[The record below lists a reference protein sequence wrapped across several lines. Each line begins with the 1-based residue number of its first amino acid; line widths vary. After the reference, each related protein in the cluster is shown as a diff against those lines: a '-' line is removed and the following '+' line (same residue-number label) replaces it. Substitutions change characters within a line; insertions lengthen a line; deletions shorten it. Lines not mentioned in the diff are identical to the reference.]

1 MAVLRSL
8 VTTLGLNAAQ
18 FRSELA
24 RSKSEF
30 SGFGDTLVKSSK
42 VVAGGVKTV
51 IDQVFS
57 LRSALIALGS
67 GAALAGIKAAYNSLD
82 QTAQLGRNIGIAAQ
96 QWHAYAQAAE
106 WAGTSSERLADVVKD
121 LNVKI
126 ADAAKTG
133 GGPLADFFKQIGQSA
148 QSWASLSPD
157 EQLRRFTAEL
167 QKMSASDARFWL
179 DELNDAA
186 AELFDT
192 LYTRNGELLTFAD
205 SIESMGMALTGGQFA
220 AVRDARL
227 ELDRLVSVMG
237 SLWQQV
243 KASMAPAVAE
253 GSRLIRTWIT
263 DSAEAKG
270 GFAELGKDI
279 ALHIMNGAKM
289 ATIVLEQLAQAID
302 ETLAK
307 GSMITGLGA
316 DSELRS
322 KYLQA
327 SIVYSNAKME
337 YDASVREYETM
348 GEPDAMLP
356 TLDKLGTAMQLAKS
370 DMDALLG
377 VVPSERFKAIT
388 ASLDQLI
395 QKTQGLTFKGGGEA
409 PLPAP
414 GASRPVGVVAIPDA
428 PKAPKVNSTAISAFK
443 AESADIERELQHRQE
458 LLQNAQRAMEDVNN
472 DGFDRRAAE
481 IERRHGVDMIE
492 EGRRYAESQ
501 RRLTDKFNAAQVAAA
516 GDHDLTMSLQA
527 ERNKALE
534 QLAQEHSLRIQTID
548 ATTAAAKAE
557 QARQAADIQMRL
569 DRQVLDQKLNFA
581 TQALSIVEQSAEEGS
596 ALQRLAFLAGKGV
609 AMAQTF
615 VNTEAAAV
623 AAMAPP
629 PIGLGPIAGLGHAQ
643 TIRAIGYASM
653 GLIAGQ
659 SIAGM
664 FDKGGYIPANQ
675 FGIVSELGDEF
686 VNGTL
691 VRGPANVT
699 SRRESA
705 AILDRAAGRGQSGEG
720 VTIIQ
725 HISVTGSGD
734 EALANAMR
742 SAAEQGAEAGAKRA
756 YQMVVEDVSNYGQI
770 RRVLG

>member
-18 FRSELA
+18 FRSELK
-24 RSKSEF
+24 RSRDDFTS
-30 SGFGDTLVKSSK
+30 FGGSIVTGAKA
-42 VVAGGVKTV
+42 VAGGVQAT
-51 IDQVFS
+51 IAQIFS

-67 GAALAGIKAAYNSLD
+67 GAALAGIKAAYSSLD
-82 QTAQLGRNIGIAAQ
+82 QTAQLGRNVGIAAQ

-106 WAGTSSERLADVVKD
+106 WAGSSSERLADVIKD

-133 GGPLADFFKQIGQSA
+133 GGPMADFFKQIGQSA
-148 QSWASLSPD
+148 QSWAALSPD

-205 SIESMGMALTGGQFA
+205 SIEAMGMALTGGQTA

-227 ELDRLVSVMG
+227 ELDRLVSVIG
-237 SLWQQV
+237 ALWQQV

-270 GFAELGKDI
+270 GFAELGKGI
-279 ALHIMNGAKM
+279 ALYVIDGVEQASRALQALMQWVDQTINKVEPLMNESMRAPYLKARADLFAARVDYNEAEKAFIAASSDEGA
-289 ATIVLEQLAQAID
+289 AAPAFGHLAQ
-302 ETLAK
+302 
-307 GSMITGLGA
+307 
-316 DSELRS
+316 
-322 KYLQA
+322 
-327 SIVYSNAKME
+327 
-337 YDASVREYETM
+337 M
-348 GEPDAMLP
+348 GEALSQAEERVKSFLNVGESNGWDGYF
-356 TLDKLGTAMQLAKS
+356 KNLGLLRQKIATAT
-370 DMDALLG
+370 
-377 VVPSERFKAIT
+377 T
-388 ASLDQLI
+388 AGD
-395 QKTQGLTFKGGGEA
+395 GEA

-414 GASRPVGVVAIPDA
+414 GAGRPVGVVAIPDA
-428 PKAPKVNSTAISAFK
+428 PKASKKAKAANYAAVDSFREETAQIA
-443 AESADIERELQHRQE
+443 RELSKRQE
-458 LLQNAQRAMEDVNN
+458 LLENSNADLA
-472 DGFDRRAAE
+472 
-481 IERRHGVDMIE
+481 GVDQRWYDARAVQAQEAYGASIIE
-492 EGRRYAESQ
+492 EASRWQDAQARLQQQYASAY
-501 RRLTDKFNAAQVAAA
+501 DAAA
-516 GDHDLTMSLQA
+516 GNHELQMQLQM
-527 ERNKALE
+527 ERYGARELLE
-534 QLAQEHSLRIQTID
+534 QDHQSRLLQIENDRVNKQREYQ
-548 ATTAAAKAE
+548 ATVAAELLTFTQQQMSITTSAMQ
-557 QARQAADIQMRL
+557 QAGM
-569 DRQVLDQKLNFA
+569 
-581 TQALSIVEQSAEEGS
+581 EQSALYKVLF
-596 ALQRLAFLAGKGV
+596 A
-609 AMAQTF
+609 AQK
-615 VNTEAAAV
+615 AAAIPSMIV
-623 AAMAPP
+623 ATEDAATKALGAVPAPYSIP
-629 PIGLGPIAGLGHAQ
+629 LAASVKAL
-643 TIRAIGYASM
+643 GYASI
-653 GLIAGQ
+653 GVVAGQ
-659 SIAGM
+659 TLAGM

>member
-18 FRSELA
+18 FRSELK
-24 RSKSEF
+24 RSRDDFTS
-30 SGFGDTLVKSSK
+30 FGGSIVTGAKA
-42 VVAGGVKTV
+42 VAGGVQAT
-51 IDQVFS
+51 IAQIFS

-67 GAALAGIKAAYNSLD
+67 GAALAGIKAAYSSLD
-82 QTAQLGRNIGIAAQ
+82 QTAQLGRNVGIAAQ

-106 WAGTSSERLADVVKD
+106 WAGSSSERLADVIKD

-133 GGPLADFFKQIGQSA
+133 GGPMADFFKQIGQSA
-148 QSWASLSPD
+148 QSWAALSPD

-205 SIESMGMALTGGQFA
+205 SIEAMGMALTGGQFA

-237 SLWQQV
+237 ALWQQV

-270 GFAELGKDI
+270 GFAELGKGI
-279 ALHIMNGAKM
+279 ALYVIDGVEQASRALQALMQWVDQTINKIEPLMNESMRAPYLKARADLFAARVDYNEAEKAFIAASSDEGA
-289 ATIVLEQLAQAID
+289 AAPAFGHLAQ
-302 ETLAK
+302 
-307 GSMITGLGA
+307 
-316 DSELRS
+316 
-322 KYLQA
+322 
-327 SIVYSNAKME
+327 
-337 YDASVREYETM
+337 M
-348 GEPDAMLP
+348 GEALSQAEERVKSFLNVGESNGWDGYFKNLELLRQKIA
-356 TLDKLGTAMQLAKS
+356 TAT
-370 DMDALLG
+370 
-377 VVPSERFKAIT
+377 T
-388 ASLDQLI
+388 AGD
-395 QKTQGLTFKGGGEA
+395 GEA

-414 GASRPVGVVAIPDA
+414 GAARPVGVVAIPDA
-428 PKAPKVNSTAISAFK
+428 PKAPKKAKAANYAAVDSFREETAQIA
-443 AESADIERELQHRQE
+443 RELSKRQE
-458 LLQNAQRAMEDVNN
+458 LLENSNAAL
-472 DGFDRRAAE
+472 A
-481 IERRHGVDMIE
+481 GVDQRWYDARAVQAQEAYGASIIE
-492 EGRRYAESQ
+492 EASRWQDAQARLQQQYASAY
-501 RRLTDKFNAAQVAAA
+501 DAAA
-516 GDHDLTMSLQA
+516 GNHELQMQLQM
-527 ERNKALE
+527 ERYGARELLE
-534 QLAQEHSLRIQTID
+534 QDHQSRLLQIENDRVNKQREYQ
-548 ATTAAAKAE
+548 ATVAAELLTFTQQQMSITTSAMQ
-557 QARQAADIQMRL
+557 QAGM
-569 DRQVLDQKLNFA
+569 
-581 TQALSIVEQSAEEGS
+581 EQSALYKVLF
-596 ALQRLAFLAGKGV
+596 A
-609 AMAQTF
+609 AQK
-615 VNTEAAAV
+615 AAAIPSMIV
-623 AAMAPP
+623 ATEDAATKALGAVPAPYSIP
-629 PIGLGPIAGLGHAQ
+629 LAASVKAL
-643 TIRAIGYASM
+643 GYASI
-653 GLIAGQ
+653 GVVAGQ
-659 SIAGM
+659 TLAGM

>member
-18 FRSELA
+18 FRSELK
-24 RSKSEF
+24 RSQDDFTS
-30 SGFGDTLVKSSK
+30 FGDTLVKSSK

-106 WAGTSSERLADVVKD
+106 WAGSSSERLADVIKD

-133 GGPLADFFKQIGQSA
+133 GGPMADFFKQIGQSA
-148 QSWASLSPD
+148 QSWAALSPD

-205 SIESMGMALTGGQFA
+205 SIEAMGMALTGGQIA

-227 ELDRLVSVMG
+227 ELDRLVSVIG
-237 SLWQQV
+237 ALWQQV

-270 GFAELGKDI
+270 GFAELGKGI
-279 ALHIMNGAKM
+279 ALYVIDGVEQASRALQALMQWVDQTINKVEPLMNESMRAPYLKARADLFAARVDYNEAEKAFIAASSDEGA
-289 ATIVLEQLAQAID
+289 AAPAFGHLAQ
-302 ETLAK
+302 
-307 GSMITGLGA
+307 
-316 DSELRS
+316 
-322 KYLQA
+322 
-327 SIVYSNAKME
+327 
-337 YDASVREYETM
+337 M
-348 GEPDAMLP
+348 GEALSQAEERVKSFLNIGESNGWDGYF
-356 TLDKLGTAMQLAKS
+356 KNLGLLRQKIAEATTAG
-370 DMDALLG
+370 D
-377 VVPSERFKAIT
+377 
-388 ASLDQLI
+388 
-395 QKTQGLTFKGGGEA
+395 GEA

-414 GASRPVGVVAIPDA
+414 GAGRPVGVVAIPDA
-428 PKAPKVNSTAISAFK
+428 PKASKKAKAANYAAVDSFREETAQIA
-443 AESADIERELQHRQE
+443 RELSKRQE
-458 LLQNAQRAMEDVNN
+458 LLENSNADLA
-472 DGFDRRAAE
+472 
-481 IERRHGVDMIE
+481 GVDQRWYDARAVQAQEAYGASIIE
-492 EGRRYAESQ
+492 EASRWQDAQARLQQQYASAY
-501 RRLTDKFNAAQVAAA
+501 DAAA
-516 GDHDLTMSLQA
+516 GNHELQMQLQM
-527 ERNKALE
+527 ERYGARELLE
-534 QLAQEHSLRIQTID
+534 QDHQSRLLQIENDRVNKQREHQ
-548 ATTAAAKAE
+548 ATVAAELLTFTQQQMSITTSAMQ
-557 QARQAADIQMRL
+557 QAGM
-569 DRQVLDQKLNFA
+569 
-581 TQALSIVEQSAEEGS
+581 EQSALYKVLF
-596 ALQRLAFLAGKGV
+596 A
-609 AMAQTF
+609 AQK
-615 VNTEAAAV
+615 AAAIPSMIV
-623 AAMAPP
+623 ATEDAATKALGAVPAPYSIP
-629 PIGLGPIAGLGHAQ
+629 LAASVKAL
-643 TIRAIGYASM
+643 GYASI
-653 GLIAGQ
+653 GVVAGQ
-659 SIAGM
+659 TLAGM

>member
-18 FRSELA
+18 FRSELK
-24 RSKSEF
+24 RSRDDFTS
-30 SGFGDTLVKSSK
+30 FGGSIVTGAKA
-42 VVAGGVKTV
+42 VAGGVQAT
-51 IDQVFS
+51 IAQIFS

-67 GAALAGIKAAYNSLD
+67 GAALAGIKAAYSSLD
-82 QTAQLGRNIGIAAQ
+82 QTAQLGRNVGIAAQ

-106 WAGTSSERLADVVKD
+106 WAGSSSERLADVIKD

-133 GGPLADFFKQIGQSA
+133 GGPMADFFKQIGQSA
-148 QSWASLSPD
+148 QSWAALSPD

-192 LYTRNGELLTFAD
+192 PSPRNGELLTFPD
-205 SIESMGMALTGGQFA
+205 SIEAMGMALTGGQFA

-227 ELDRLVSVMG
+227 ELDRLVSVIG
-237 SLWQQV
+237 ALWQQV

-270 GFAELGKDI
+270 GFAELGKGI
-279 ALHIMNGAKM
+279 ALYVIDGVEQASRALQALMQWVDQTINKIEPLMNESMRAPYLKARADLFAARVDYNEAEKAFIAASSDEGA
-289 ATIVLEQLAQAID
+289 AAPAFGHLAQ
-302 ETLAK
+302 
-307 GSMITGLGA
+307 
-316 DSELRS
+316 
-322 KYLQA
+322 
-327 SIVYSNAKME
+327 
-337 YDASVREYETM
+337 M
-348 GEPDAMLP
+348 GEALSQAEERVKSFLNIGESNGWDGYF
-356 TLDKLGTAMQLAKS
+356 KNLGLLRQKIAEATTAG
-370 DMDALLG
+370 D
-377 VVPSERFKAIT
+377 
-388 ASLDQLI
+388 
-395 QKTQGLTFKGGGEA
+395 GEA

-414 GASRPVGVVAIPDA
+414 GAGRPVGVVAIPDA
-428 PKAPKVNSTAISAFK
+428 PKASKKAKAANYAAVDSFREETAQIA
-443 AESADIERELQHRQE
+443 RELSKRQE
-458 LLQNAQRAMEDVNN
+458 LLENSNAAL
-472 DGFDRRAAE
+472 A
-481 IERRHGVDMIE
+481 GVDQRWYDARAVQAQEAYGASIIE
-492 EGRRYAESQ
+492 EASRWQDAQARLQQQYASAY
-501 RRLTDKFNAAQVAAA
+501 DAAA
-516 GDHDLTMSLQA
+516 GNHELQMQLQM
-527 ERNKALE
+527 ERYGARELLE
-534 QLAQEHSLRIQTID
+534 QDHQSRLLQIENDRVNKQREYQ
-548 ATTAAAKAE
+548 ATVAAELLTFTQQQMSITTSAMQ
-557 QARQAADIQMRL
+557 QAGM
-569 DRQVLDQKLNFA
+569 
-581 TQALSIVEQSAEEGS
+581 EQSALYKVLF
-596 ALQRLAFLAGKGV
+596 A
-609 AMAQTF
+609 AQK
-615 VNTEAAAV
+615 AAAIPSMIV
-623 AAMAPP
+623 ATEDAATKALGAVPAPYSIP
-629 PIGLGPIAGLGHAQ
+629 LAASVKAL
-643 TIRAIGYASM
+643 GYASI
-653 GLIAGQ
+653 GVVAGQ
-659 SIAGM
+659 TLAGM

>member
-57 LRSALIALGS
+57 LRGALIALGS
-67 GAALAGIKAAYNSLD
+67 GAALAGIKAAYSSLD

-133 GGPLADFFKQIGQSA
+133 GGPMADFFKQIGQSA
-148 QSWASLSPD
+148 QSWAALSPD

-205 SIESMGMALTGGQFA
+205 SIEAMGMALTGGQFA

-237 SLWQQV
+237 ALWQQV

-270 GFAELGKDI
+270 GFAELGKGI
-279 ALHIMNGAKM
+279 ALYVIDGVEQASRALQSLMQWVDQAVGKVEPLLTESTRAPYLKARADLFAARVDYNEAEKAFIAASSDEGA
-289 ATIVLEQLAQAID
+289 AAPAFGHLAQ
-302 ETLAK
+302 
-307 GSMITGLGA
+307 
-316 DSELRS
+316 
-322 KYLQA
+322 
-327 SIVYSNAKME
+327 
-337 YDASVREYETM
+337 M
-348 GEPDAMLP
+348 GEALSQAEERVKSFLNIGESNGWDGYF
-356 TLDKLGTAMQLAKS
+356 KNLGLLRQKIAEATTAG
-370 DMDALLG
+370 D
-377 VVPSERFKAIT
+377 
-388 ASLDQLI
+388 
-395 QKTQGLTFKGGGEA
+395 GEA

-414 GASRPVGVVAIPDA
+414 GAGRPVGVVAIPDA
-428 PKAPKVNSTAISAFK
+428 PKASKKAKAPNYAAVDSFREETAQIS
-443 AESADIERELQHRQE
+443 RELAKRQA
-458 LLQNAQRAMEDVNN
+458 LLENSNADLA
-472 DGFDRRAAE
+472 
-481 IERRHGVDMIE
+481 GVDQQWYDARAVQAQEAYGASIIE
-492 EGRRYAESQ
+492 EASRWQDAQARLQQQYASAY
-501 RRLTDKFNAAQVAAA
+501 DAAA
-516 GDHDLTMSLQA
+516 GNHDLQMQLQM
-527 ERNKALE
+527 ERYGARELLE
-534 QLAQEHSLRIQTID
+534 QDHQSRLLQIENDRVNKQREYQSAVAAELLTFTQQQMSI
-548 ATTAAAKAE
+548 TTSAMQ
-557 QARQAADIQMRL
+557 QAGM
-569 DRQVLDQKLNFA
+569 
-581 TQALSIVEQSAEEGS
+581 EQSALYKVLF
-596 ALQRLAFLAGKGV
+596 A
-609 AMAQTF
+609 AQK
-615 VNTEAAAV
+615 AAAIPSMIV
-623 AAMAPP
+623 ATEDAATKALGAVPAPYSIP
-629 PIGLGPIAGLGHAQ
+629 LAASVKAL
-643 TIRAIGYASM
+643 GYASI
-653 GLIAGQ
+653 GVVAGQ
-659 SIAGM
+659 TLAGM

-699 SRRESA
+699 SRRDSA
-705 AILDRAAGRGQSGEG
+705 AILERAAGQGGSGGG
-720 VTIIQ
+720 VTVIQ
-725 HISVTGSGD
+725 HLAVSGAGD
-734 EALANAMR
+734 AALALACQQ
-742 SAAEQGAEAGAKRA
+742 AARQGAEAGARQG
-756 YQMVVEDVSNYGQI
+756 YQMVVEDVSSYGQI
-770 RRVLG
+770 RKLIG

>member
-18 FRSELA
+18 FRSELK
-24 RSKSEF
+24 RSRDDFTS
-30 SGFGDTLVKSSK
+30 FGGSIVTGAKA
-42 VVAGGVKTV
+42 VAGGVQAT
-51 IDQVFS
+51 IAQIFS

-67 GAALAGIKAAYNSLD
+67 GAALAGIKAAYSSLD
-82 QTAQLGRNIGIAAQ
+82 QTAQLGRNVGIAAQ

-106 WAGTSSERLADVVKD
+106 WAGSSSERLADVIKD

-133 GGPLADFFKQIGQSA
+133 GGPMADFFKQIGQSA
-148 QSWASLSPD
+148 QSWAALSPD

-237 SLWQQV
+237 ALWQQV

-263 DSAEAKG
+263 DIAEAKG

-289 ATIVLEQLAQAID
+289 ATIVLEQLAQAIN

-356 TLDKLGTAMQLAKS
+356 TLEKLGTAMQLAKS

-414 GASRPVGVVAIPDA
+414 GAARPVGVVAIPDA
-428 PKAPKVNSTAISAFK
+428 PKAPKKAKAANYAAVDSFREETAQIA
-443 AESADIERELQHRQE
+443 RELSKRQE
-458 LLQNAQRAMEDVNN
+458 LLENSNAALAGVDQRWYDA
-472 DGFDRRAAE
+472 RAAQAQE
-481 IERRHGVDMIE
+481 AYGASIIE
-492 EGRRYAESQ
+492 EASRWQDAQARLQQQYASAY
-501 RRLTDKFNAAQVAAA
+501 DAAA
-516 GDHDLTMSLQA
+516 GNHELQMQLQM
-527 ERNKALE
+527 ERYGARELLE
-534 QLAQEHSLRIQTID
+534 QDHQSRLLQIENDRVNKQREYQ
-548 ATTAAAKAE
+548 ATVAAELLTFTQQQMSITTSAMQ
-557 QARQAADIQMRL
+557 QAGM
-569 DRQVLDQKLNFA
+569 
-581 TQALSIVEQSAEEGS
+581 EQSALYKVLF
-596 ALQRLAFLAGKGV
+596 A
-609 AMAQTF
+609 AQK
-615 VNTEAAAV
+615 AAAIPSMIV
-623 AAMAPP
+623 ATEDAATKALGAVPAPYSIP
-629 PIGLGPIAGLGHAQ
+629 LAASVKAL
-643 TIRAIGYASM
+643 GYASI
-653 GLIAGQ
+653 GVVAGQ
-659 SIAGM
+659 TLAGM

>member
-18 FRSELA
+18 FRSELK
-24 RSKSEF
+24 RSRDDFTS
-30 SGFGDTLVKSSK
+30 FGGSIVTGAKA
-42 VVAGGVKTV
+42 VAGGVQAT
-51 IDQVFS
+51 IAQIFS

-67 GAALAGIKAAYNSLD
+67 GAALAGIKAAYSSLD
-82 QTAQLGRNIGIAAQ
+82 QTAQLGRNVGIAAQ

-106 WAGTSSERLADVVKD
+106 WAGSSSERLADVIKD

-133 GGPLADFFKQIGQSA
+133 GGPMADFFKQIGQSA
-148 QSWASLSPD
+148 QSWAALSPD

-205 SIESMGMALTGGQFA
+205 SIEAMGMALTGGQFA

-237 SLWQQV
+237 ALWQQV

-270 GFAELGKDI
+270 GFAELGKGI
-279 ALHIMNGAKM
+279 ALYVIDGVEQASRALQALMQWVDQTINKVEPLMNESMRAPYLKARADLFAARVDYNEAEKAFIAASSDEGA
-289 ATIVLEQLAQAID
+289 AAPAFGHLAQ
-302 ETLAK
+302 
-307 GSMITGLGA
+307 
-316 DSELRS
+316 
-322 KYLQA
+322 
-327 SIVYSNAKME
+327 
-337 YDASVREYETM
+337 M
-348 GEPDAMLP
+348 GEALSQAEERVKSFLNIGESNGWDGYF
-356 TLDKLGTAMQLAKS
+356 KNLGLLRQKIAEATTAG
-370 DMDALLG
+370 D
-377 VVPSERFKAIT
+377 
-388 ASLDQLI
+388 
-395 QKTQGLTFKGGGEA
+395 GEA

-414 GASRPVGVVAIPDA
+414 GAGRPVGVVAIPDA
-428 PKAPKVNSTAISAFK
+428 PKASKKAKAANYAAVDSFREETAQIA
-443 AESADIERELQHRQE
+443 RELSKRQE
-458 LLQNAQRAMEDVNN
+458 LLENSNAAL
-472 DGFDRRAAE
+472 A
-481 IERRHGVDMIE
+481 GVDQRWYDARAVQAQEAYGASIIE
-492 EGRRYAESQ
+492 EASRWQDAQARLQQQYASAY
-501 RRLTDKFNAAQVAAA
+501 DAAA
-516 GDHDLTMSLQA
+516 GNHELQMQLQM
-527 ERNKALE
+527 ERYGARELLE
-534 QLAQEHSLRIQTID
+534 QDHQSRLLQIENDRVNKQREYQ
-548 ATTAAAKAE
+548 ATVAAELLTFTQQQMSITTSAMQ
-557 QARQAADIQMRL
+557 QAGM
-569 DRQVLDQKLNFA
+569 
-581 TQALSIVEQSAEEGS
+581 EQSALYKVLF
-596 ALQRLAFLAGKGV
+596 A
-609 AMAQTF
+609 AQK
-615 VNTEAAAV
+615 AAAIPSMIV
-623 AAMAPP
+623 ATEDAATKALGAVPAPYSIP
-629 PIGLGPIAGLGHAQ
+629 LAASVKAL
-643 TIRAIGYASM
+643 GYASI
-653 GLIAGQ
+653 GVVAGQ
-659 SIAGM
+659 TLAGM

>member
-67 GAALAGIKAAYNSLD
+67 GAALAGIKAAYSSLD
-82 QTAQLGRNIGIAAQ
+82 QTAQLGRNVGIAAQ

-205 SIESMGMALTGGQFA
+205 SIEAMGMALTGGQFA

-237 SLWQQV
+237 ALWQQV

-253 GSRLIRTWIT
+253 GSRLIRQWIT

-270 GFAELGKDI
+270 GFAELGKGI
-279 ALHIMNGAKM
+279 ALYVIDGVDQASLALQELMEWIDEAVNKATPLMSESVRAPYLKARADLFAARVDYNEAKKAFSEVANAEGSVGEHAFNYLTQM
-289 ATIVLEQLAQAID
+289 SEALAQAEERVKSFLVVSAGDGLKIFRKNLG
-302 ETLAK
+302 LARQK
-307 GSMITGLGA
+307 VLDWPTTG
-316 DSELRS
+316 D
-322 KYLQA
+322 
-327 SIVYSNAKME
+327 
-337 YDASVREYETM
+337 
-348 GEPDAMLP
+348 
-356 TLDKLGTAMQLAKS
+356 
-370 DMDALLG
+370 
-377 VVPSERFKAIT
+377 
-388 ASLDQLI
+388 
-395 QKTQGLTFKGGGEA
+395 GGA
-409 PLPAP
+409 PLPPP
-414 GASRPVGVVAIPDA
+414 GAPRTTGVVEIPAAIKAPKPTKATHYAAVDSFRAETAQIAGEMAKRQALLENSNAALTGVDKGWYDARAVQAQEAYGASIIEEQSRWQDAQARLQQQYASAYDAAAGNHELQMQLQMERYGARELLEQDHQSRLLQIENDRVNKQREYQATVAAELLTFTQQQMSITTSAMQQAGMEQSALYKVLFAAQKAAAIPSMIVATEDAATKALGAVPAPYSIPLADSVRALGYASIGVVA
-428 PKAPKVNSTAISAFK
+428 
-443 AESADIERELQHRQE
+443 
-458 LLQNAQRAMEDVNN
+458 
-472 DGFDRRAAE
+472 G
-481 IERRHGVDMIE
+481 
-492 EGRRYAESQ
+492 
-501 RRLTDKFNAAQVAAA
+501 
-516 GDHDLTMSLQA
+516 
-527 ERNKALE
+527 
-534 QLAQEHSLRIQTID
+534 QT
-548 ATTAAAKAE
+548 
-557 QARQAADIQMRL
+557 L
-569 DRQVLDQKLNFA
+569 
-581 TQALSIVEQSAEEGS
+581 
-596 ALQRLAFLAGKGV
+596 
-609 AMAQTF
+609 
-615 VNTEAAAV
+615 
-623 AAMAPP
+623 
-629 PIGLGPIAGLGHAQ
+629 
-643 TIRAIGYASM
+643 
-653 GLIAGQ
+653 
-659 SIAGM
+659 AGM

>member
-18 FRSELA
+18 FRSELK
-24 RSKSEF
+24 RSQDDFTS
-30 SGFGDTLVKSSK
+30 FGGSIVTGAKA
-42 VVAGGVKTV
+42 VAGGVQAT
-51 IDQVFS
+51 IAQIFS

-67 GAALAGIKAAYNSLD
+67 GAALAGIKAAYSSLD
-82 QTAQLGRNIGIAAQ
+82 QTAQLGRNVGIAAQ

-106 WAGTSSERLADVVKD
+106 WAGSSSERLADVIKD

-133 GGPLADFFKQIGQSA
+133 GGPMADFFKQIGQSA
-148 QSWASLSPD
+148 QSWAALSPD

-192 LYTRNGELLTFAD
+192 LYTSNGELLTFAD
-205 SIESMGMALTGGQFA
+205 SIEAMGMALTGGQFA

-227 ELDRLVSVMG
+227 ELDRLVSVIG
-237 SLWQQV
+237 ALWQQV

-263 DSAEAKG
+263 DIAEAKG
-270 GFAELGKDI
+270 GFAELGKGI
-279 ALHIMNGAKM
+279 ALYVIDGVEQASRALQALMQWVDQTINKVEPLMNESMRAPYLKARADLFAARVDYNEAEKAFIAASSDEGA
-289 ATIVLEQLAQAID
+289 AAPAFGHLAQ
-302 ETLAK
+302 
-307 GSMITGLGA
+307 
-316 DSELRS
+316 
-322 KYLQA
+322 
-327 SIVYSNAKME
+327 
-337 YDASVREYETM
+337 M
-348 GEPDAMLP
+348 GEALSQAEERVKSFLNIGESNGWDGYF
-356 TLDKLGTAMQLAKS
+356 KNLGLLRQKIAEATTAG
-370 DMDALLG
+370 D
-377 VVPSERFKAIT
+377 
-388 ASLDQLI
+388 
-395 QKTQGLTFKGGGEA
+395 GEA

-414 GASRPVGVVAIPDA
+414 GAGRPVGVVAIPDA
-428 PKAPKVNSTAISAFK
+428 PKASKKAKAANYAAVDSFREETAQIA
-443 AESADIERELQHRQE
+443 RELSKRQE
-458 LLQNAQRAMEDVNN
+458 LLENSNADLA
-472 DGFDRRAAE
+472 
-481 IERRHGVDMIE
+481 GVDQRWYDARAVQAQEAYGASIIE
-492 EGRRYAESQ
+492 EASRWQDAQARLQQQYASAY
-501 RRLTDKFNAAQVAAA
+501 DAAA
-516 GDHDLTMSLQA
+516 GNHELQMQLQM
-527 ERNKALE
+527 ERYGALE
-534 QLAQEHSLRIQTID
+534 LLEQDHQSRLLQIENDRVNKQREYQ
-548 ATTAAAKAE
+548 ATVAAELLTFTQQQMSITTSAMQ
-557 QARQAADIQMRL
+557 QAGM
-569 DRQVLDQKLNFA
+569 
-581 TQALSIVEQSAEEGS
+581 EQSALYKVLF
-596 ALQRLAFLAGKGV
+596 A
-609 AMAQTF
+609 AQK
-615 VNTEAAAV
+615 AAAIPSMIV
-623 AAMAPP
+623 ATEDAATKALGAVPAPYSIP
-629 PIGLGPIAGLGHAQ
+629 LAASVKAL
-643 TIRAIGYASM
+643 GYASI
-653 GLIAGQ
+653 GVVAGQ
-659 SIAGM
+659 TLAGM

>member
-18 FRSELA
+18 FRSELK
-24 RSKSEF
+24 RSRDDFTS
-30 SGFGDTLVKSSK
+30 FGGSIVTGAKA
-42 VVAGGVKTV
+42 VAGGVQAT
-51 IDQVFS
+51 IAQIFS

-67 GAALAGIKAAYNSLD
+67 GAALAGIKAAYSSLD
-82 QTAQLGRNIGIAAQ
+82 QTAQLGRNVGIAAQ

-106 WAGTSSERLADVVKD
+106 WAGSSSERLADVIKD

-133 GGPLADFFKQIGQSA
+133 GGPMADFFKQIGQSA
-148 QSWASLSPD
+148 QSWAALSPD

-205 SIESMGMALTGGQFA
+205 SIEAMGMALTGGQFA

-227 ELDRLVSVMG
+227 ELDRLVSVIG
-237 SLWQQV
+237 ALWQQV

-270 GFAELGKDI
+270 GFAELGKGI
-279 ALHIMNGAKM
+279 ALYVIDGVEQASRALQALMQWVDQTINKIEPLMNESMRAPYLKARADLFAARVDYNEAEKAFIAASSDEGA
-289 ATIVLEQLAQAID
+289 AAPAFGHLAQ
-302 ETLAK
+302 
-307 GSMITGLGA
+307 
-316 DSELRS
+316 
-322 KYLQA
+322 
-327 SIVYSNAKME
+327 
-337 YDASVREYETM
+337 M
-348 GEPDAMLP
+348 GEALSQAEERVKSFLNVGESNGWDGYFKNLELLRQKIA
-356 TLDKLGTAMQLAKS
+356 TAT
-370 DMDALLG
+370 
-377 VVPSERFKAIT
+377 T
-388 ASLDQLI
+388 AGD
-395 QKTQGLTFKGGGEA
+395 GEA

-414 GASRPVGVVAIPDA
+414 GAARPVGVVAIPDA
-428 PKAPKVNSTAISAFK
+428 PKAPKKAKAANYAAVDSFREETAQIA
-443 AESADIERELQHRQE
+443 RELSKRQE
-458 LLQNAQRAMEDVNN
+458 LLENSNAAL
-472 DGFDRRAAE
+472 A
-481 IERRHGVDMIE
+481 GVDKGWYDARAVQAQEAYGASIIE
-492 EGRRYAESQ
+492 ESSRWQDAQARLQQQYASAY
-501 RRLTDKFNAAQVAAA
+501 DAAA
-516 GDHDLTMSLQA
+516 GNHDLQMQLQM
-527 ERNKALE
+527 ERYGARELLE
-534 QLAQEHSLRIQTID
+534 QDHQSRLLQIENDRVNKQREYQ
-548 ATTAAAKAE
+548 ATVAAELLTFTQQQMSITTSAMQ
-557 QARQAADIQMRL
+557 QAGM
-569 DRQVLDQKLNFA
+569 
-581 TQALSIVEQSAEEGS
+581 EQSALYKVLF
-596 ALQRLAFLAGKGV
+596 A
-609 AMAQTF
+609 AQK
-615 VNTEAAAV
+615 AAAIPSMIV
-623 AAMAPP
+623 ATEDAATKALGAVPAPYSIP
-629 PIGLGPIAGLGHAQ
+629 LAASVKAL
-643 TIRAIGYASM
+643 GYASI
-653 GLIAGQ
+653 GVVAGQ
-659 SIAGM
+659 TLAGM

>member
-18 FRSELA
+18 FRSELK
-24 RSKSEF
+24 RSRDDFTS
-30 SGFGDTLVKSSK
+30 FGGSIVTGAKA
-42 VVAGGVKTV
+42 VAGGVQAT
-51 IDQVFS
+51 IAQIFS

-67 GAALAGIKAAYNSLD
+67 GAALAGIKAAYSSLD
-82 QTAQLGRNIGIAAQ
+82 QTAQLGRNVGIAAQ

-106 WAGTSSERLADVVKD
+106 WAGSSSERLADVIKD

-133 GGPLADFFKQIGQSA
+133 GGPMADFFKQIGQSA
-148 QSWASLSPD
+148 QSWAALSPD

-205 SIESMGMALTGGQFA
+205 SIEAMGMALTGGQFA
-220 AVRDARL
+220 AVRDAPL
-227 ELDRLVSVMG
+227 ELDRLVSVIG
-237 SLWQQV
+237 ALWQQA

-270 GFAELGKDI
+270 GFAELGKGI
-279 ALHIMNGAKM
+279 ALYVIDGVEQASRALQALMQWVDQTINKVEPLMNESMRAPYLKARADLFAARVDYNEAEKAFIAASSDEGA
-289 ATIVLEQLAQAID
+289 AAPAFGHLAQ
-302 ETLAK
+302 
-307 GSMITGLGA
+307 
-316 DSELRS
+316 
-322 KYLQA
+322 
-327 SIVYSNAKME
+327 
-337 YDASVREYETM
+337 M
-348 GEPDAMLP
+348 GEALSQAEERVKSFLNIGESNGWDGYF
-356 TLDKLGTAMQLAKS
+356 KNLGLLRQKIAEATTAG
-370 DMDALLG
+370 D
-377 VVPSERFKAIT
+377 
-388 ASLDQLI
+388 
-395 QKTQGLTFKGGGEA
+395 GEA

-414 GASRPVGVVAIPDA
+414 GAGRPVGVVAIPDA
-428 PKAPKVNSTAISAFK
+428 PKASKKAKAANYAAVDSFREETAQIA
-443 AESADIERELQHRQE
+443 RELSKRQE
-458 LLQNAQRAMEDVNN
+458 LLENSNAAL
-472 DGFDRRAAE
+472 A
-481 IERRHGVDMIE
+481 GVDQRWYDARAVQAQEAYGASIIE
-492 EGRRYAESQ
+492 EASRWQDAQARLQQQYASAY
-501 RRLTDKFNAAQVAAA
+501 DAAA
-516 GDHDLTMSLQA
+516 GNHELQMQLQM
-527 ERNKALE
+527 ERYGARELLE
-534 QLAQEHSLRIQTID
+534 QDHQSRLLQIENDRVNKQREYQ
-548 ATTAAAKAE
+548 ATVAAELLTFTQQQMSITTSAMQ
-557 QARQAADIQMRL
+557 QAGM
-569 DRQVLDQKLNFA
+569 
-581 TQALSIVEQSAEEGS
+581 EQSALYKVLF
-596 ALQRLAFLAGKGV
+596 A
-609 AMAQTF
+609 AQK
-615 VNTEAAAV
+615 AAAIPSMIV
-623 AAMAPP
+623 ATEDAATKALGAVPAPYSIP
-629 PIGLGPIAGLGHAQ
+629 LAASVKAL
-643 TIRAIGYASM
+643 GYASI
-653 GLIAGQ
+653 GVVAGQ
-659 SIAGM
+659 TLAGM

>member
-18 FRSELA
+18 FRSELK
-24 RSKSEF
+24 RSLDDFTS
-30 SGFGDTLVKSSK
+30 FGGSIVTGAKA
-42 VVAGGVKTV
+42 VAGGVQAT
-51 IDQVFS
+51 IAQIFS

-67 GAALAGIKAAYNSLD
+67 GAALAGIKAAYSSLD
-82 QTAQLGRNIGIAAQ
+82 QTAQLGRNVGIAAQ

-106 WAGTSSERLADVVKD
+106 WAGSSSERLADVIKD

-133 GGPLADFFKQIGQSA
+133 GGPMADFFKQIGQSA
-148 QSWASLSPD
+148 QSWAALSPD

-205 SIESMGMALTGGQFA
+205 SIEAMGMALTGGQFA

-237 SLWQQV
+237 ALWQQV

-270 GFAELGKDI
+270 GFAELGKGI
-279 ALHIMNGAKM
+279 ALYVIDGVEQASRALQALMQWVDQTINKIEPLMNESMRAPYLKARADLFAARVDYNEAEKAFIAASSDEGA
-289 ATIVLEQLAQAID
+289 AAPAFGHLAQ
-302 ETLAK
+302 
-307 GSMITGLGA
+307 
-316 DSELRS
+316 
-322 KYLQA
+322 
-327 SIVYSNAKME
+327 
-337 YDASVREYETM
+337 M
-348 GEPDAMLP
+348 GEALSQAEERVKSFLNVGESNGWDGYFKNLELLRQKIA
-356 TLDKLGTAMQLAKS
+356 TAT
-370 DMDALLG
+370 
-377 VVPSERFKAIT
+377 T
-388 ASLDQLI
+388 AGD
-395 QKTQGLTFKGGGEA
+395 GEA

-414 GASRPVGVVAIPDA
+414 GAARPVGVVAIPDA
-428 PKAPKVNSTAISAFK
+428 PKAPKKAKAANYAAVDSFREETAQIA
-443 AESADIERELQHRQE
+443 RELSKRQE
-458 LLQNAQRAMEDVNN
+458 LLENSNAAL
-472 DGFDRRAAE
+472 A
-481 IERRHGVDMIE
+481 GVDQRWYDARAVQAQEAYGASIIE
-492 EGRRYAESQ
+492 EASRWQDAQARLQQQYASAY
-501 RRLTDKFNAAQVAAA
+501 DAAA
-516 GDHDLTMSLQA
+516 GNHELQMQLQMERYGARDL
-527 ERNKALE
+527 LE
-534 QLAQEHSLRIQTID
+534 QDHQSRLLQIENDRVNKQREYQ
-548 ATTAAAKAE
+548 ATVAAELLTFTQQQMSITTSAMQ
-557 QARQAADIQMRL
+557 QAGM
-569 DRQVLDQKLNFA
+569 
-581 TQALSIVEQSAEEGS
+581 EQSALYKVLF
-596 ALQRLAFLAGKGV
+596 A
-609 AMAQTF
+609 AQK
-615 VNTEAAAV
+615 AAAIPSMIV
-623 AAMAPP
+623 ATEDAATKALGAVPAPYSIP
-629 PIGLGPIAGLGHAQ
+629 LAASVKAL
-643 TIRAIGYASM
+643 GYASI
-653 GLIAGQ
+653 GVVAGQ
-659 SIAGM
+659 TLAGM

>member
-18 FRSELA
+18 FRSELK
-24 RSKSEF
+24 RSRDDFTS
-30 SGFGDTLVKSSK
+30 FGGSIVTGAKA
-42 VVAGGVKTV
+42 VAGGVQAT
-51 IDQVFS
+51 IAQIFS

-67 GAALAGIKAAYNSLD
+67 GAALAGIKAAYSSLD
-82 QTAQLGRNIGIAAQ
+82 QTAQLGRNVGIAAQ

-106 WAGTSSERLADVVKD
+106 WAGSSSERLADVIKD

-133 GGPLADFFKQIGQSA
+133 GGPMADFFKQIGQSA
-148 QSWASLSPD
+148 QSWAALSPD

-205 SIESMGMALTGGQFA
+205 SIEAMGMALTGGQFA

-227 ELDRLVSVMG
+227 ELDRLVSVIG
-237 SLWQQV
+237 ALWQQV

-270 GFAELGKDI
+270 GFAELGKGI
-279 ALHIMNGAKM
+279 ALYVIDGVEQASRALQALMQWVDQTINKIEPLMNESMRAPYLKARADLFAARVDYNEAEKAFIAASSDEGA
-289 ATIVLEQLAQAID
+289 AAPAFGHLAQ
-302 ETLAK
+302 
-307 GSMITGLGA
+307 
-316 DSELRS
+316 
-322 KYLQA
+322 
-327 SIVYSNAKME
+327 
-337 YDASVREYETM
+337 M
-348 GEPDAMLP
+348 GEALSQAEERVKSFLNIGESNGWDGYF
-356 TLDKLGTAMQLAKS
+356 KNLGLLRQKIAEATTAG
-370 DMDALLG
+370 D
-377 VVPSERFKAIT
+377 
-388 ASLDQLI
+388 
-395 QKTQGLTFKGGGEA
+395 GEA

-414 GASRPVGVVAIPDA
+414 GAGRPVGVVAIPDA
-428 PKAPKVNSTAISAFK
+428 PKASKKAKAANYAAVDSFREETAQIA
-443 AESADIERELQHRQE
+443 RELSKRQE
-458 LLQNAQRAMEDVNN
+458 LLENSNADLA
-472 DGFDRRAAE
+472 
-481 IERRHGVDMIE
+481 GVDQRWYDARAVQAQEAYGASIIE
-492 EGRRYAESQ
+492 EASRWQDAQARLQQQYASAY
-501 RRLTDKFNAAQVAAA
+501 DAAA
-516 GDHDLTMSLQA
+516 GNHELQMQLQM
-527 ERNKALE
+527 ERYGARELLE
-534 QLAQEHSLRIQTID
+534 QDHQSRLLQIENDRVNKQREYQATVAAELQTFTQQQMSI
-548 ATTAAAKAE
+548 TTSAMQ
-557 QARQAADIQMRL
+557 QAGM
-569 DRQVLDQKLNFA
+569 
-581 TQALSIVEQSAEEGS
+581 EQSALYKVLF
-596 ALQRLAFLAGKGV
+596 A
-609 AMAQTF
+609 AQK
-615 VNTEAAAV
+615 AAAIPSMIV
-623 AAMAPP
+623 ATEDAATKALGAVPAPYSIP
-629 PIGLGPIAGLGHAQ
+629 LAASVKAL
-643 TIRAIGYASM
+643 GYASI
-653 GLIAGQ
+653 GVVAGQ
-659 SIAGM
+659 TLAGM

>member
-1 MAVLRSL
+1 
-8 VTTLGLNAAQ
+8 
-18 FRSELA
+18 
-24 RSKSEF
+24 
-30 SGFGDTLVKSSK
+30 
-42 VVAGGVKTV
+42 
-51 IDQVFS
+51 
-57 LRSALIALGS
+57 
-67 GAALAGIKAAYNSLD
+67 
-82 QTAQLGRNIGIAAQ
+82 
-96 QWHAYAQAAE
+96 
-106 WAGTSSERLADVVKD
+106 SSERLADVIKD

-133 GGPLADFFKQIGQSA
+133 GGPMADFFKQIGQSA
-148 QSWASLSPD
+148 QSWAALSPD

-205 SIESMGMALTGGQFA
+205 SIEAMGMALTGGQFA

-237 SLWQQV
+237 ALWQQV

-270 GFAELGKDI
+270 GFAELGKGI
-279 ALHIMNGAKM
+279 ALYVIDGVEQASRALQALMQWVDQTINKIEPLMNESMRAPYLKARADLFAARVDYNEAEKAFIAASSDEGA
-289 ATIVLEQLAQAID
+289 AAPAFGHLAQ
-302 ETLAK
+302 
-307 GSMITGLGA
+307 
-316 DSELRS
+316 
-322 KYLQA
+322 
-327 SIVYSNAKME
+327 
-337 YDASVREYETM
+337 M
-348 GEPDAMLP
+348 GEALSQAEERVKSFLNVGESNGWDGYFKNLELLRQKIA
-356 TLDKLGTAMQLAKS
+356 TAT
-370 DMDALLG
+370 
-377 VVPSERFKAIT
+377 T
-388 ASLDQLI
+388 AGD
-395 QKTQGLTFKGGGEA
+395 GEA

-414 GASRPVGVVAIPDA
+414 GAARPVGVVAIPDA
-428 PKAPKVNSTAISAFK
+428 PKAPKKAKAANYAAVDSFREETAQIA
-443 AESADIERELQHRQE
+443 RELSKRQE
-458 LLQNAQRAMEDVNN
+458 LLENSNAAL
-472 DGFDRRAAE
+472 A
-481 IERRHGVDMIE
+481 GVDKGWYDARAVQAQEAYGASIIE
-492 EGRRYAESQ
+492 ESSRWQDAQARLQQQYASAY
-501 RRLTDKFNAAQVAAA
+501 DAAA
-516 GDHDLTMSLQA
+516 GNHDLQMQLQM
-527 ERNKALE
+527 ERYGARELLE
-534 QLAQEHSLRIQTID
+534 QDH
-548 ATTAAAKAE
+548 
-557 QARQAADIQMRL
+557 QARLLQIENDRVNKQREYQSAVAAELLSFTQQQMSITTSAMQQAGM
-569 DRQVLDQKLNFA
+569 
-581 TQALSIVEQSAEEGS
+581 EQSALYKVLF
-596 ALQRLAFLAGKGV
+596 A
-609 AMAQTF
+609 AQK
-615 VNTEAAAV
+615 AAAIPSMIV
-623 AAMAPP
+623 ATEDAATKALGAVPAPYSIP
-629 PIGLGPIAGLGHAQ
+629 LAASVKAL
-643 TIRAIGYASM
+643 GYASI
-653 GLIAGQ
+653 GVVAGQ
-659 SIAGM
+659 TLAGM

>member
-18 FRSELA
+18 FRSELK
-24 RSKSEF
+24 RSRDDFTS
-30 SGFGDTLVKSSK
+30 FGGSIVTGAKA
-42 VVAGGVKTV
+42 VAGGVQAT
-51 IDQVFS
+51 IAQIFS

-67 GAALAGIKAAYNSLD
+67 GAALAGIKAAYSSLD
-82 QTAQLGRNIGIAAQ
+82 QTAQLGRNVGIAAQ

-106 WAGTSSERLADVVKD
+106 WAGSSSERLADVIKD

-133 GGPLADFFKQIGQSA
+133 GGPMADFFKQIGQSA
-148 QSWASLSPD
+148 QSWAALSPD

-205 SIESMGMALTGGQFA
+205 SIEAMGMALTGGQFA

-237 SLWQQV
+237 ALWQQV

-270 GFAELGKDI
+270 GFAELGKGI
-279 ALHIMNGAKM
+279 ALYVIDGVEQASRALQALMQWVDQTINKIEPLMNESMRAPYLKARADLFAARVDYNEAEKAFIAASSDEGA
-289 ATIVLEQLAQAID
+289 AAPAFGHLAQ
-302 ETLAK
+302 
-307 GSMITGLGA
+307 
-316 DSELRS
+316 
-322 KYLQA
+322 
-327 SIVYSNAKME
+327 
-337 YDASVREYETM
+337 M
-348 GEPDAMLP
+348 GEALSQAEERVKSFLNIGESNGWDGYF
-356 TLDKLGTAMQLAKS
+356 KNLGLLRQKIAEATTAG
-370 DMDALLG
+370 D
-377 VVPSERFKAIT
+377 
-388 ASLDQLI
+388 
-395 QKTQGLTFKGGGEA
+395 GEA

-414 GASRPVGVVAIPDA
+414 GAGRPVGVVAIPDA
-428 PKAPKVNSTAISAFK
+428 PKASKKAKAANYAAVDSFREETAQIA
-443 AESADIERELQHRQE
+443 RELSKRQE
-458 LLQNAQRAMEDVNN
+458 LLENSNAAL
-472 DGFDRRAAE
+472 A
-481 IERRHGVDMIE
+481 GVDQRWYDARAVQAQEAYGASIIE
-492 EGRRYAESQ
+492 EASRWQDAQARLQQQYASAY
-501 RRLTDKFNAAQVAAA
+501 DAAA
-516 GDHDLTMSLQA
+516 GNHELQMQLQM
-527 ERNKALE
+527 ERYGARELLE
-534 QLAQEHSLRIQTID
+534 QDHQSRLLQIENDRVNKQREYQ
-548 ATTAAAKAE
+548 ATVAAELLTFTQQQMSITTSAMQ
-557 QARQAADIQMRL
+557 QAGM
-569 DRQVLDQKLNFA
+569 
-581 TQALSIVEQSAEEGS
+581 EQSALYKVMF
-596 ALQRLAFLAGKGV
+596 A
-609 AMAQTF
+609 AQK
-615 VNTEAAAV
+615 AAAIPSMIV
-623 AAMAPP
+623 ATEDAATKALGAVPAPYN
-629 PIGLGPIAGLGHAQ
+629 IALA
-643 TIRAIGYASM
+643 ASVKALGYASI
-653 GLIAGQ
+653 GVVAGQ
-659 SIAGM
+659 TLAGM

>member
-18 FRSELA
+18 FRSELK
-24 RSKSEF
+24 RSQDDFTS
-30 SGFGDTLVKSSK
+30 FGGSIVTGAKA
-42 VVAGGVKTV
+42 VAGGVQAT
-51 IDQVFS
+51 IAQIFS

-67 GAALAGIKAAYNSLD
+67 GAALAGIKAAYSSLD
-82 QTAQLGRNIGIAAQ
+82 QTAQLGRNVGIAAQ

-106 WAGTSSERLADVVKD
+106 WAGSSSERLADVIKD

-133 GGPLADFFKQIGQSA
+133 GGPMADFFKQIGQSA
-148 QSWASLSPD
+148 QSWAALSPD

-205 SIESMGMALTGGQFA
+205 SIEAMGMALTGGQFA

-237 SLWQQV
+237 ALWQQV

-270 GFAELGKDI
+270 GFAELGKGI
-279 ALHIMNGAKM
+279 ALYVIDGVEQASRALQALMQWVDQTINKIEPLMNESMRAPYLKARADLFAARVDYNEAEKAFIAASSDEGA
-289 ATIVLEQLAQAID
+289 AAPAFGHLAQ
-302 ETLAK
+302 
-307 GSMITGLGA
+307 
-316 DSELRS
+316 
-322 KYLQA
+322 
-327 SIVYSNAKME
+327 
-337 YDASVREYETM
+337 M
-348 GEPDAMLP
+348 GEALSQAEERVKSFLNVGESNGWDGYFKNLELLRQKIA
-356 TLDKLGTAMQLAKS
+356 TAT
-370 DMDALLG
+370 
-377 VVPSERFKAIT
+377 T
-388 ASLDQLI
+388 AGD
-395 QKTQGLTFKGGGEA
+395 GEA

-414 GASRPVGVVAIPDA
+414 GAARPVGVVAIPDA
-428 PKAPKVNSTAISAFK
+428 PKAPKKAKAANYAAVDSFREETAQIA
-443 AESADIERELQHRQE
+443 RELSKRQE
-458 LLQNAQRAMEDVNN
+458 LLENSNAAL
-472 DGFDRRAAE
+472 A
-481 IERRHGVDMIE
+481 GVDKGWYDARAVQAQEAYGASIIE
-492 EGRRYAESQ
+492 ESSRWQDAQARLQQQYASAY
-501 RRLTDKFNAAQVAAA
+501 DAAA
-516 GDHDLTMSLQA
+516 GNHDLQMQLQM
-527 ERNKALE
+527 ERYGARELLE
-534 QLAQEHSLRIQTID
+534 QDH
-548 ATTAAAKAE
+548 
-557 QARQAADIQMRL
+557 QARLLQIENDRVNKQREYQSAVAAELLSFTQQQMSITTSAMQQAGM
-569 DRQVLDQKLNFA
+569 
-581 TQALSIVEQSAEEGS
+581 EQSALYKVLF
-596 ALQRLAFLAGKGV
+596 A
-609 AMAQTF
+609 AQK
-615 VNTEAAAV
+615 AAAIPSMIV
-623 AAMAPP
+623 ATEDAATKALGAVPAPYSIP
-629 PIGLGPIAGLGHAQ
+629 LAASVKAL
-643 TIRAIGYASM
+643 GYASI
-653 GLIAGQ
+653 GVVAGQ
-659 SIAGM
+659 TLAGM

>member
-18 FRSELA
+18 FRSELK
-24 RSKSEF
+24 RSRDDFTS
-30 SGFGDTLVKSSK
+30 FGGSIVTGAKA
-42 VVAGGVKTV
+42 VAGGVQAT
-51 IDQVFS
+51 IAQIFS

-67 GAALAGIKAAYNSLD
+67 GAALAGIKAAYSSLD
-82 QTAQLGRNIGIAAQ
+82 QTAQLGRNVGIAAQ

-106 WAGTSSERLADVVKD
+106 WAGSSSERLADVIKD

-133 GGPLADFFKQIGQSA
+133 GGPMADFFKQIGQSA
-148 QSWASLSPD
+148 QSWAALSPD

-205 SIESMGMALTGGQFA
+205 SIEAMGMALTGGQFA

-227 ELDRLVSVMG
+227 ELDRLVSVIG
-237 SLWQQV
+237 ALWQQV

-270 GFAELGKDI
+270 GFAELGKGI
-279 ALHIMNGAKM
+279 ALYVIDGVEQASRALQALMQWVDQTINKVEPLMNESMRAPYLKARADLFAARVDYNEAEKAFIAASSDEGA
-289 ATIVLEQLAQAID
+289 AAPAFGHLAQ
-302 ETLAK
+302 
-307 GSMITGLGA
+307 
-316 DSELRS
+316 
-322 KYLQA
+322 
-327 SIVYSNAKME
+327 
-337 YDASVREYETM
+337 M
-348 GEPDAMLP
+348 GEALSQAEERVKSFLNIGESNGWDGYF
-356 TLDKLGTAMQLAKS
+356 KNLGLLRQKIAEATTAG
-370 DMDALLG
+370 D
-377 VVPSERFKAIT
+377 
-388 ASLDQLI
+388 
-395 QKTQGLTFKGGGEA
+395 GEA

-414 GASRPVGVVAIPDA
+414 GAGRPVGVVAIPDA
-428 PKAPKVNSTAISAFK
+428 PKASKKAKAANYAAVDSFREETAQIA
-443 AESADIERELQHRQE
+443 RELSKRQE
-458 LLQNAQRAMEDVNN
+458 LLENSNAAL
-472 DGFDRRAAE
+472 A
-481 IERRHGVDMIE
+481 GVDQRWYDARAVQAQEAYGASIIE
-492 EGRRYAESQ
+492 EASRWQDAQARLQQQYASAY
-501 RRLTDKFNAAQVAAA
+501 DAAA
-516 GDHDLTMSLQA
+516 GNHELQMQLQM
-527 ERNKALE
+527 ERYGARELLE
-534 QLAQEHSLRIQTID
+534 QDHQSRLLQIENDRVNKQREYQ
-548 ATTAAAKAE
+548 ATVAAELLTFTQQQMSITTSAMQ
-557 QARQAADIQMRL
+557 QAGM
-569 DRQVLDQKLNFA
+569 
-581 TQALSIVEQSAEEGS
+581 EQSALYKVLF
-596 ALQRLAFLAGKGV
+596 A
-609 AMAQTF
+609 AQK
-615 VNTEAAAV
+615 AAAIPSMIV
-623 AAMAPP
+623 ATEDAATKALGAVPAPYSIP
-629 PIGLGPIAGLGHAQ
+629 LAASVKAL
-643 TIRAIGYASM
+643 GYASI
-653 GLIAGQ
+653 GVVAGQ
-659 SIAGM
+659 TLAGM

-705 AILDRAAGRGQSGEG
+705 AILDRAAGRGQSGEV

>member
-18 FRSELA
+18 FRSELK
-24 RSKSEF
+24 RSRDDFTS
-30 SGFGDTLVKSSK
+30 FGGSIVTGAKA
-42 VVAGGVKTV
+42 VAGGVQAT
-51 IDQVFS
+51 IAQIFS

-67 GAALAGIKAAYNSLD
+67 GAALAGIKAAYSSLD
-82 QTAQLGRNIGIAAQ
+82 QTAQLGRNVGIAAQ

-106 WAGTSSERLADVVKD
+106 WAGSSSERLADVIKD

-133 GGPLADFFKQIGQSA
+133 GGPMADFFKQIGQSA
-148 QSWASLSPD
+148 QSWAALSPD

-205 SIESMGMALTGGQFA
+205 SIEAMGMALTGGQFA

-227 ELDRLVSVMG
+227 ELDRLVSVIG
-237 SLWQQV
+237 ALWQQV

-270 GFAELGKDI
+270 GFAELGKGI
-279 ALHIMNGAKM
+279 ALYVIDGVEQASRALQALMQWVDQTINKIEPLMNESMRAPYLKARADLFAARVDYNEAEKAFIAASSDEGA
-289 ATIVLEQLAQAID
+289 AAPAFGHLAQ
-302 ETLAK
+302 
-307 GSMITGLGA
+307 
-316 DSELRS
+316 
-322 KYLQA
+322 
-327 SIVYSNAKME
+327 
-337 YDASVREYETM
+337 M
-348 GEPDAMLP
+348 GEALSQAEERVKSFLNVGESNGWDGYFKNLELLRQKIA
-356 TLDKLGTAMQLAKS
+356 TAT
-370 DMDALLG
+370 
-377 VVPSERFKAIT
+377 T
-388 ASLDQLI
+388 AGD
-395 QKTQGLTFKGGGEA
+395 GEA

-414 GASRPVGVVAIPDA
+414 GAARPVGVVAIPDA
-428 PKAPKVNSTAISAFK
+428 PKAPKKAKAANYAAVDSFREETAQIA
-443 AESADIERELQHRQE
+443 RELSKRQE
-458 LLQNAQRAMEDVNN
+458 LLENSNAAL
-472 DGFDRRAAE
+472 A
-481 IERRHGVDMIE
+481 GVDKGWYDARAVQAQEAYGASIIE
-492 EGRRYAESQ
+492 ESSRWQDAQARLQQQYASAY
-501 RRLTDKFNAAQVAAA
+501 DAAA
-516 GDHDLTMSLQA
+516 GNHDLQMQLQM
-527 ERNKALE
+527 ERYGARELLE
-534 QLAQEHSLRIQTID
+534 QDH
-548 ATTAAAKAE
+548 
-557 QARQAADIQMRL
+557 QARLLQIESDRVNKQREYQSAVAAELLSFTQQQMSITTSAMQQAGM
-569 DRQVLDQKLNFA
+569 
-581 TQALSIVEQSAEEGS
+581 EQSALYKVLF
-596 ALQRLAFLAGKGV
+596 A
-609 AMAQTF
+609 AQK
-615 VNTEAAAV
+615 AAAIPSMIV
-623 AAMAPP
+623 ATEDAATKALGAVPAPYSIP
-629 PIGLGPIAGLGHAQ
+629 LAASVKAL
-643 TIRAIGYASM
+643 GYASI
-653 GLIAGQ
+653 GVVAGQ
-659 SIAGM
+659 TLAGM

>member
-18 FRSELA
+18 FRSELK
-24 RSKSEF
+24 RSRDDFTS
-30 SGFGDTLVKSSK
+30 FGGSIVTGAKA
-42 VVAGGVKTV
+42 VAGGVQAT
-51 IDQVFS
+51 IAQIFS

-67 GAALAGIKAAYNSLD
+67 GAALAGIKAAYSSLD
-82 QTAQLGRNIGIAAQ
+82 QTAQLGRNVGIAAQ

-106 WAGTSSERLADVVKD
+106 WAGSSSERLADVIKD

-133 GGPLADFFKQIGQSA
+133 GGPMADFFKQIGQSA
-148 QSWASLSPD
+148 QSWAALSPD

-205 SIESMGMALTGGQFA
+205 SIEAMGMALTGGQFA

-237 SLWQQV
+237 ALWQQV

-270 GFAELGKDI
+270 GFAELGKGI
-279 ALHIMNGAKM
+279 ALYVIDGVEQASRALQALMQWVDQTINKIEPLMNESMRAPYLKARADLFAARVDYNEAEKAFIAASSDEGA
-289 ATIVLEQLAQAID
+289 AAPAFGHLAQ
-302 ETLAK
+302 
-307 GSMITGLGA
+307 
-316 DSELRS
+316 
-322 KYLQA
+322 
-327 SIVYSNAKME
+327 
-337 YDASVREYETM
+337 M
-348 GEPDAMLP
+348 GEALSQAEERVKSFLNIGESNGWDGYF
-356 TLDKLGTAMQLAKS
+356 KNLGLLRQKIAEATTAG
-370 DMDALLG
+370 D
-377 VVPSERFKAIT
+377 
-388 ASLDQLI
+388 
-395 QKTQGLTFKGGGEA
+395 GEA

-414 GASRPVGVVAIPDA
+414 GAGRPVGVVAIPDA
-428 PKAPKVNSTAISAFK
+428 PKASKKAKAANYAAVDSFREETAQIA
-443 AESADIERELQHRQE
+443 RELSKRQE
-458 LLQNAQRAMEDVNN
+458 LLENSNAAL
-472 DGFDRRAAE
+472 A
-481 IERRHGVDMIE
+481 GVDQRWYDARAVQAQEAYGASIIE
-492 EGRRYAESQ
+492 EASRWQDAQARLQQQYASAY
-501 RRLTDKFNAAQVAAA
+501 DAAA
-516 GDHDLTMSLQA
+516 GNHELQMQLQM
-527 ERNKALE
+527 ERYGARELLE
-534 QLAQEHSLRIQTID
+534 QDHQSRLLQIENDRVNKQREYQ
-548 ATTAAAKAE
+548 ATVAAELLTFTQQQMSITTSAMQ
-557 QARQAADIQMRL
+557 QAGM
-569 DRQVLDQKLNFA
+569 
-581 TQALSIVEQSAEEGS
+581 EQSALYKVLF
-596 ALQRLAFLAGKGV
+596 A
-609 AMAQTF
+609 AQK
-615 VNTEAAAV
+615 AAAIPSMIV
-623 AAMAPP
+623 ATEDAATKALGAVPAPYSIP
-629 PIGLGPIAGLGHAQ
+629 LAASVKAL
-643 TIRAIGYASM
+643 GYASI
-653 GLIAGQ
+653 GVVAGQ
-659 SIAGM
+659 TLAGM

-705 AILDRAAGRGQSGEG
+705 VILDRAAGRGQSGEG

>member
-205 SIESMGMALTGGQFA
+205 SIEAMGMALTGGQFA

-337 YDASVREYETM
+337 FDASMREYETM
-348 GEPDAMLP
+348 DSPDAMLP
-356 TLDKLGTAMQLAKS
+356 TLEKLGTAMQLAKS

-428 PKAPKVNSTAISAFK
+428 PKAPKKAKAANYAAVDSFREETAQIA
-443 AESADIERELQHRQE
+443 RELSKRQE
-458 LLQNAQRAMEDVNN
+458 LLENSNAAL
-472 DGFDRRAAE
+472 A
-481 IERRHGVDMIE
+481 GVDKGWYDARAVQAQEAYGASIIE
-492 EGRRYAESQ
+492 ESSRWQDAQAGLQQQYASAY
-501 RRLTDKFNAAQVAAA
+501 DAAA
-516 GDHDLTMSLQA
+516 GNHDLQMQLQM
-527 ERNKALE
+527 ERYGARELLD
-534 QLAQEHSLRIQTID
+534 QDH
-548 ATTAAAKAE
+548 
-557 QARQAADIQMRL
+557 QARLLQIENDRVNKQREYQSAVAAELLSFTQQQMSITTSAMQQAGM
-569 DRQVLDQKLNFA
+569 
-581 TQALSIVEQSAEEGS
+581 EQSALYKVLF
-596 ALQRLAFLAGKGV
+596 A
-609 AMAQTF
+609 AQK
-615 VNTEAAAV
+615 AAAIPSMIV
-623 AAMAPP
+623 ATEDAATKALGAVPAPYSIP
-629 PIGLGPIAGLGHAQ
+629 LAASVKAL
-643 TIRAIGYASM
+643 GYASI
-653 GLIAGQ
+653 GVVAGQ
-659 SIAGM
+659 TLAGM

-734 EALANAMR
+734 EALA
-742 SAAEQGAEAGAKRA
+742 AACRQAADEGARRGAREG

>member
-18 FRSELA
+18 FREELA
-24 RSKSEF
+24 RSSKDF
-30 SGFGDTLVKSSK
+30 TTFGGHVVNTGK
-42 VVAGGVKTV
+42 VVAGGVRTLV
-51 IDQVFS
+51 TEVFS

-67 GAALAGIKAAYNSLD
+67 GAALAGIKAAYDSID
-82 QTAQLGRNIGIAAQ
+82 KTANLGRNIGIAAQ

-106 WAGTSSERLADVVKD
+106 WAGSSSERLADVIKD

-133 GGPLADFFKQIGQSA
+133 GGPMADFFKQIGQSV
-148 QSWASLSPD
+148 QSWAALSPD

-205 SIESMGMALTGGQFA
+205 SIEAMGMALTGGQFA

-237 SLWQQV
+237 ALWQQV

-263 DSAEAKG
+263 DIAEAKG
-270 GFAELGKDI
+270 GFAELGKGI
-279 ALHIMNGAKM
+279 ALYVIDGVEQASRALQALMQWVDQTINKVEPLMNESMRAPYLKARADLFAARVDYNEAEKAFIAASSDEGA
-289 ATIVLEQLAQAID
+289 AAPAFGHLAQ
-302 ETLAK
+302 
-307 GSMITGLGA
+307 
-316 DSELRS
+316 
-322 KYLQA
+322 
-327 SIVYSNAKME
+327 
-337 YDASVREYETM
+337 M
-348 GEPDAMLP
+348 GEALSQAEERVKSFLNIGESNGWDGYF
-356 TLDKLGTAMQLAKS
+356 KNLGLLRQKIAEATTAG
-370 DMDALLG
+370 D
-377 VVPSERFKAIT
+377 
-388 ASLDQLI
+388 
-395 QKTQGLTFKGGGEA
+395 GEA

-414 GASRPVGVVAIPDA
+414 GAGRPVGVVAIPDA
-428 PKAPKVNSTAISAFK
+428 PKASKKAKAANYAAVDSFREETAQIA
-443 AESADIERELQHRQE
+443 RELSKRQE
-458 LLQNAQRAMEDVNN
+458 LLENSNADLA
-472 DGFDRRAAE
+472 
-481 IERRHGVDMIE
+481 GVDQRWYDARAVQAQEAYGASIIE
-492 EGRRYAESQ
+492 EASRWQDAQARLQQQYASAY
-501 RRLTDKFNAAQVAAA
+501 DAAA
-516 GDHDLTMSLQA
+516 GNHELQMQLQM
-527 ERNKALE
+527 ERYGASELLE
-534 QLAQEHSLRIQTID
+534 QDHQSRLLQIENDRVNKQREYQ
-548 ATTAAAKAE
+548 ATVAAELLTFTQQQMSITTSAMQ
-557 QARQAADIQMRL
+557 QAGM
-569 DRQVLDQKLNFA
+569 
-581 TQALSIVEQSAEEGS
+581 EQSALYKVLF
-596 ALQRLAFLAGKGV
+596 A
-609 AMAQTF
+609 AQK
-615 VNTEAAAV
+615 AAAIPSMIV
-623 AAMAPP
+623 ATEDAATKALGAVPAPYSIP
-629 PIGLGPIAGLGHAQ
+629 LAASVKAL
-643 TIRAIGYASM
+643 GYASI
-653 GLIAGQ
+653 GVVAGQ
-659 SIAGM
+659 TLAGM

-705 AILDRAAGRGQSGEG
+705 VILDRAAGRGQSGEG

>member
-18 FRSELA
+18 FRSELK
-24 RSKSEF
+24 RSRDDFTS
-30 SGFGDTLVKSSK
+30 FGGSIVTGAKA
-42 VVAGGVKTV
+42 VAGGVQAT
-51 IDQVFS
+51 ISQIFS

-67 GAALAGIKAAYNSLD
+67 GAALAGIKAAYSSLD
-82 QTAQLGRNIGIAAQ
+82 QTAQLGRNVGIAAQ

-148 QSWASLSPD
+148 QSWAALSPD

-205 SIESMGMALTGGQFA
+205 SIEAMGMALTGGQTA

-227 ELDRLVSVMG
+227 ELDRLVSVIG
-237 SLWQQV
+237 ALWQQV

-270 GFAELGKDI
+270 GFAELGKGI
-279 ALHIMNGAKM
+279 ALYVIDGVEQASRALQALMQWVDQTINKVEPLMNESMRAPYLKARADLFAARVDYNEAEKAFIAASSDEGA
-289 ATIVLEQLAQAID
+289 AAPAFGHLAQ
-302 ETLAK
+302 
-307 GSMITGLGA
+307 
-316 DSELRS
+316 
-322 KYLQA
+322 
-327 SIVYSNAKME
+327 
-337 YDASVREYETM
+337 M
-348 GEPDAMLP
+348 GEALSQAEERVKSFLNVGESNGWDGYF
-356 TLDKLGTAMQLAKS
+356 KNLGLLRQKIATAT
-370 DMDALLG
+370 
-377 VVPSERFKAIT
+377 T
-388 ASLDQLI
+388 AGD
-395 QKTQGLTFKGGGEA
+395 GEA

-414 GASRPVGVVAIPDA
+414 GAGRPVGVVAIPDA
-428 PKAPKVNSTAISAFK
+428 PKASKKAKAANYAAVDSFREETAQIA
-443 AESADIERELQHRQE
+443 RELSKRQE
-458 LLQNAQRAMEDVNN
+458 LLENSNADLA
-472 DGFDRRAAE
+472 
-481 IERRHGVDMIE
+481 GVDQRWYDARAVQAQEAYGASIIE
-492 EGRRYAESQ
+492 EASRWQDAQARLQQQYASAY
-501 RRLTDKFNAAQVAAA
+501 DAAA
-516 GDHDLTMSLQA
+516 GNHELQMQLQM
-527 ERNKALE
+527 ERYGARELLE
-534 QLAQEHSLRIQTID
+534 QDHQSRLLQIENDRVNKQREYQ
-548 ATTAAAKAE
+548 ATVAAELLTFTQQQMSITTSAMQ
-557 QARQAADIQMRL
+557 QAGM
-569 DRQVLDQKLNFA
+569 
-581 TQALSIVEQSAEEGS
+581 EQSALYKVLF
-596 ALQRLAFLAGKGV
+596 A
-609 AMAQTF
+609 AQK
-615 VNTEAAAV
+615 AAAIPSMIV
-623 AAMAPP
+623 ATEDAATKALGAVPAPYSIP
-629 PIGLGPIAGLGHAQ
+629 LAASVKAL
-643 TIRAIGYASM
+643 GYASI
-653 GLIAGQ
+653 GVVAGQ
-659 SIAGM
+659 TLAGM

>member
-1 MAVLRSL
+1 MAALRSL

-18 FRSELA
+18 FRSELK
-24 RSKSEF
+24 RSRDDFTS
-30 SGFGDTLVKSSK
+30 FGGSIVTGAKA
-42 VVAGGVKTV
+42 VAGGVQAT
-51 IDQVFS
+51 IAQIFS

-67 GAALAGIKAAYNSLD
+67 GAALAGIKAAYSSLD
-82 QTAQLGRNIGIAAQ
+82 QTAQLGRNVGIAAQ

-106 WAGTSSERLADVVKD
+106 WAGSSSERLADVIKD

-133 GGPLADFFKQIGQSA
+133 GGPMADFFKQIGQSA
-148 QSWASLSPD
+148 QSWAALSPD

-205 SIESMGMALTGGQFA
+205 SIEAMGMALTGGQFA

-227 ELDRLVSVMG
+227 ELDRLVSVIG
-237 SLWQQV
+237 ALWQQV

-270 GFAELGKDI
+270 GFAELGKGI
-279 ALHIMNGAKM
+279 ALYVIDGVEQASRALQALMQWVDQTINKIEPLMNESMRAPYLKARADLFAARVDYNEAEKAFIAASSDEGA
-289 ATIVLEQLAQAID
+289 AAPAFGHLAQ
-302 ETLAK
+302 
-307 GSMITGLGA
+307 
-316 DSELRS
+316 
-322 KYLQA
+322 
-327 SIVYSNAKME
+327 
-337 YDASVREYETM
+337 M
-348 GEPDAMLP
+348 GEALSQAEERVKSFLNIGESNGWDGYF
-356 TLDKLGTAMQLAKS
+356 KNLGLLRQKIAEATTAG
-370 DMDALLG
+370 D
-377 VVPSERFKAIT
+377 
-388 ASLDQLI
+388 
-395 QKTQGLTFKGGGEA
+395 GEA

-414 GASRPVGVVAIPDA
+414 GAGRPVGVVAIPDA
-428 PKAPKVNSTAISAFK
+428 PKASKKAKAANYAAVDSFREETAQIA
-443 AESADIERELQHRQE
+443 RELPKRQE
-458 LLQNAQRAMEDVNN
+458 LLENSNAAL
-472 DGFDRRAAE
+472 A
-481 IERRHGVDMIE
+481 GVDQRWYDARAVQAQEAYGASIIE
-492 EGRRYAESQ
+492 EASRWQDAQARLQQQYASAY
-501 RRLTDKFNAAQVAAA
+501 DAAA
-516 GDHDLTMSLQA
+516 GNHELQMQLQM
-527 ERNKALE
+527 ERYGARELLE
-534 QLAQEHSLRIQTID
+534 QDHQSRLLQIENDRVNKQREYQ
-548 ATTAAAKAE
+548 ATVAAELLTFTQQQMSITTSAMQ
-557 QARQAADIQMRL
+557 QAGM
-569 DRQVLDQKLNFA
+569 
-581 TQALSIVEQSAEEGS
+581 EQSALYKVLF
-596 ALQRLAFLAGKGV
+596 A
-609 AMAQTF
+609 AQK
-615 VNTEAAAV
+615 AAAIPSMIV
-623 AAMAPP
+623 ATEDAATKALGAVPAPYSIP
-629 PIGLGPIAGLGHAQ
+629 LAASVKAL
-643 TIRAIGYASM
+643 GYASI
-653 GLIAGQ
+653 GVVAGQ
-659 SIAGM
+659 TLAGM